1 MTARRRV
8 PPLTAS
14 RSTRVIVLLAAATL
28 GVVTVGCGRSS
39 SGKGATG
46 PTANGSGAVAPTS
59 AAPGKGDFGSLKAIC
74 GPGTPAGPTSRGV
87 TATAIHIGVLSDT
100 GSEAAPGLEQEFFD
114 AGDAFSKWC
123 NEAGGINGRKIVID
137 KLDAKLFN
145 VGQEVVDACQKDF
158 MLVGGGNAL
167 DEPGVKPRL
176 ACKLGAIP
184 GYDVSELAT
193 NAGLQVKAAPSNVTQ
208 YGYGP
213 LRLLLDAYPAAKAAM
228 GVGSSSISSLV
239 PIGKRVAEA
248 IKSNGGTVTAVQE
261 KPALVTNYR
270 PYMEQLKSTHTL
282 GLYEFEGQSIA
293 PEIQA
298 MKDVGW
304 TPQFI
309 QFTSQFYTP
318 QTVAAAKSLG
328 SYPPSYVGLSHLP
341 FELSDQFPVLAEIK
355 TQLNA
360 AVSSPRFTEY
370 TTEAYSAW
378 TLWAQSATACGATL
392 TVDCVLAKA
401 GAHTDWTA
409 GGLTPPVSTSPSNT
423 TPTDCWLVIKLTATG
438 WTYDKAITQPNN
450 GVYNCDAKNTVTV
463 KSYT

>member
-1 MTARRRV
+1 MTARRN
-8 PPLTAS
+8 
-14 RSTRVIVLLAAATL
+14 RSTRTLVLIAAATL

-39 SGKGATG
+39 SPASGSKDAASATPTGA
-46 PTANGSGAVAPTS
+46 ASSS
-59 AAPGKGDFGSLKAIC
+59 AAAGKGDFGDLKAIC
-74 GPGTPAGPTSRGV
+74 GPGTASGPAARGI
-87 TATAIHIGVLSDT
+87 TATEIHIGVLADP

-123 NEAGGINGRKIVID
+123 NTAGGINGRKIVVD

-145 VGQEVVDACQKDF
+145 VGQEVTDACQKDF

-167 DEPGVKPRL
+167 DDPGVKPRL

-184 GYDVSELAT
+184 GYDVSEAAT
-193 NAGLQVKAAPSNVTQ
+193 NAGLQVKAAPSDVTQ

-213 LRLLLDAYPAAKAAM
+213 LRLLLDAYPAAKSAM
-228 GVGSSSISSLV
+228 GVGSSSLASLI
-239 PIGKRVAEA
+239 PIGKRVQAA
-248 IKSNGGTVTAVQE
+248 IVANGGKVTAVQE

-270 PYMEQLKSTHTL
+270 PYMEQLKGLKTL

-298 MKDVGW
+298 MKDISYS
-304 TPQFI
+304 PQFI

-341 FELSDQFPVLAEIK
+341 FELSADFPVLAEIK
-355 TQLNA
+355 AQLQD

-378 TLWAQSATACGATL
+378 TLWAQSATACGSDL

-423 TPTDCWLVIKLTATG
+423 KATDCWLVIKLETTG
-438 WTYDKAITQPNN
+438 WVYDRKVTQPNQ
-450 GVYNCDAKNTVTV
+450 GVYNCDPRNTVKVPSFT
-463 KSYT
+463 